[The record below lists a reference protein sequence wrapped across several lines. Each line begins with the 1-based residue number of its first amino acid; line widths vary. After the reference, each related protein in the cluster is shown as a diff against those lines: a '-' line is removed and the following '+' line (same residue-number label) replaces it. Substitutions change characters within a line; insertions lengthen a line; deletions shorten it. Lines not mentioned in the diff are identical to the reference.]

1 MRTIFLKSTI
11 FEDKRRILEKS
22 YSELLAKLQSSREEI
37 LKSSGE
43 EAYSNLQRLL
53 DNLKHYQFES
63 STEFNAY
70 DETNLQ
76 SQIEREELILGDF
89 HKLFAAASGNFYPNF
104 KVENL
109 PAINFAFCILD
120 CIALNEPDRHILLYN
135 LLNDKIIM
143 EGLNWYT
150 SSQVIINRGYIE
162 IFKTNDI
169 QEHLR
174 DHQDLGSIRNILNS
188 LGKKH
193 RRKLEL
199 GFIRAH
205 IDPLFKDKI
214 KRADFENILL
224 EIEEASSFSHLWLD
238 VLNMNSVAEDLTA
251 FFGEKVLVIHA
262 LDYCSKIYDDFI
274 LKSPIRKKVN
284 IFKGCFN
291 LFNMQLRV
299 LLELAEVENR
309 RPVISTDFP
318 LMHYLLGLELLAMRN
333 SLPGEDDIECRKS
346 RFLKQY
352 NDLQIDYNNYF
363 YSPSLIG
370 PAWLKNEI
378 TSW

>member
-1 MRTIFLKSTI
+1 MRTIVSSYRIHCKKKKKKNQFLKSTI

-188 LGKKH
+188 
-193 RRKLEL
+193 
-199 GFIRAH
+199 
-205 IDPLFKDKI
+205 
-214 KRADFENILL
+214 
-224 EIEEASSFSHLWLD
+224 SSFFLLPIY
-238 VLNMNSVAEDLTA
+238 EDNW
-251 FFGEKVLVIHA
+251 H
-262 LDYCSKIYDDFI
+262 SKT
-274 LKSPIRKKVN
+274 RGN
-284 IFKGCFN
+284 
-291 LFNMQLRV
+291 
-299 LLELAEVENR
+299 
-309 RPVISTDFP
+309 
-318 LMHYLLGLELLAMRN
+318 
-333 SLPGEDDIECRKS
+333 
-346 RFLKQY
+346 
-352 NDLQIDYNNYF
+352 
-363 YSPSLIG
+363 
-370 PAWLKNEI
+370 
-378 TSW
+378 